1 MRGFIKIQT
10 SDTLKLML
18 HYLYKGAWCRSG
30 GASDSELRGP
40 GFYSHR
46 RHHVVSLNKTHLLPI
61 VLVKPRKHL
70 LCPDMTE
77 KLLAG
82 MLSLN
87 TNKQTLFTIRPIINL
102 NQSGLLIQTD
112 SDFR

>member
-1 MRGFIKIQT
+1 
-10 SDTLKLML
+10 ML

-30 GASDSELRGP
+30 GASDSELRSP

-87 TNKQTLFTIRPIINL
+87 TNKQTNKRYLYITIRPIINL
-102 NQSGLLIQTD
+102 NQSGLSMQTD

>member
-1 MRGFIKIQT
+1 
-10 SDTLKLML
+10 ML

-30 GASDSELRGP
+30 GASDSKLRGP

-82 MLSLN
+82 TLSLN
-87 TNKQTLFTIRPIINL
+87 TNKQTNKRYLQPEDHW
-102 NQSGLLIQTD
+102 S
-112 SDFR
+112 

>member
-1 MRGFIKIQT
+1 
-10 SDTLKLML
+10 ML

-30 GASDSELRGP
+30 GVSDSELRGP
-40 GFYSHR
+40 GLYSHR

-82 MLSLN
+82 TLSLN

-102 NQSGLLIQTD
+102 NQSGLSIQTD

>member
-1 MRGFIKIQT
+1 
-10 SDTLKLML
+10 ML

-46 RHHVVSLNKTHLLPI
+46 CHHVVSLNKTLLLPT

-82 MLSLN
+82 TLSIN
-87 TNKQTLFTIRPIINL
+87 TNKQTTNKRYL
-102 NQSGLLIQTD
+102 Q
-112 SDFR
+112 

>member
-1 MRGFIKIQT
+1 
-10 SDTLKLML
+10 ML

-82 MLSLN
+82 TLSLIN

-102 NQSGLLIQTD
+102 NQSGLSIQTD

>member
-1 MRGFIKIQT
+1 
-10 SDTLKLML
+10 ML

-82 MLSLN
+82 TISKPQHKQTN
-87 TNKQTLFTIRPIINL
+87 KQTNKQTLFTIRPIINL
-102 NQSGLLIQTD
+102 NQSGLSIQTD

>member
-1 MRGFIKIQT
+1 
-10 SDTLKLML
+10 ML

-46 RHHVVSLNKTHLLPI
+46 RHHVASLNKTHLLPI

-70 LCPDMTE
+70 LCAEMTE

-87 TNKQTLFTIRPIINL
+87 TNKQTNKRYL
-102 NQSGLLIQTD
+102 Q
-112 SDFR
+112 

>member
-1 MRGFIKIQT
+1 
-10 SDTLKLML
+10 ML
-18 HYLYKGAWCRSG
+18 HYLYKGAWCHSG

-82 MLSLN
+82 TLSLN

-102 NQSGLLIQTD
+102 NQSGLSIQTD

>member
-1 MRGFIKIQT
+1 
-10 SDTLKLML
+10 ML

-61 VLVKPRKHL
+61 ILVKPRKHL
-70 LCPDMTE
+70 LSPDMTE

-82 MLSLN
+82 TLSLN
-87 TNKQTLFTIRPIINL
+87 TNKQTNNQTLFTIRPIINL
-102 NQSGLLIQTD
+102 NQSGLSIQTD